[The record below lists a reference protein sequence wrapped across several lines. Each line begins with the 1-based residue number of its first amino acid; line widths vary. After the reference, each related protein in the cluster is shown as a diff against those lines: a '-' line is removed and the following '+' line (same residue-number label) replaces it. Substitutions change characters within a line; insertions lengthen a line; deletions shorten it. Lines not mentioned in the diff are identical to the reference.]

1 MIFPMKK
8 SWCALLTAT
17 HTCIII
23 RNKMLTESYSTYI
36 YCCTFLI
43 IQDHSL
49 PVQVFLGKSGD
60 SSDSSRPPSP
70 CLLQKSFTDNRP
82 AICSTPKAN
91 ESPASVK
98 LNNCSLDDTDD
109 FSESSCPTGDQ
120 HDVHEE
126 ISGDTAGSSTEEV
139 NDMGKFS
146 IVEYNINIF
155 LLKIPTKINNCKMQ

>member
-1 MIFPMKK
+1 MEIHRFPWNSMEVF
-8 SWCALLTAT
+8 
-17 HTCIII
+17 HT
-23 RNKMLTESYSTYI
+23 
-36 YCCTFLI
+36 
-43 IQDHSL
+43 
-49 PVQVFLGKSGD
+49 G
-60 SSDSSRPPSP
+60 
-70 CLLQKSFTDNRP
+70 
-82 AICSTPKAN
+82 
-91 ESPASVK
+91 
-98 LNNCSLDDTDD
+98 NCSLDDTDD